1 MAMVLLVF
9 GVFIWQNPVRTEA
22 TSIPLNYW
30 YSNSSRIG
38 YRTNTA
44 FRYYVSTEALYTQLS
59 VSNLASYV
67 ANSTGWRDSL
77 GTGYTR
83 VYTTSSANLTVI
95 GKSYGY
101 LPDGT
106 VGLTVYG
113 GSTEVSTGDYNGE
126 TKSIERLSDDVTVI
140 IGENINST
148 YGTSFY
154 QNVMAHELT
163 HALGYIGHYNT
174 AVSGRNLMNTYAE
187 NYTGILP
194 STREVQ
200 HLTQVY

>member
-1 MAMVLLVF
+1 M
-9 GVFIWQNPVRTEA
+9 
-22 TSIPLNYW
+22 
-30 YSNSSRIG
+30 
-38 YRTNTA
+38 
-44 FRYYVSTEALYTQLS
+44 
-59 VSNLASYV
+59 
-67 ANSTGWRDSL
+67 
-77 GTGYTR
+77 
-83 VYTTSSANLTVI
+83 TVT

-113 GSTEVSTGDYNGE
+113 NSTVVGTGDYNGE

-140 IGENINST
+140 IGESINST

-187 NYTGILP
+187 NYTGTLP
-194 STREVQ
+194 NTREVQ